1 MIEQNDIQKVSLL
14 PIEQVA
20 DALGLKVARHWSLC
34 PYHND
39 SKPSL
44 HFNVGKN
51 KFRCYV
57 CDHYGGPIDLCMQV
71 EGLNFRDAV
80 RWLAQ
85 TFGITIA
92 NDSEKPMRGVKRRQ
106 VIEVEKH
113 QEVKAPDISRLT
125 YLVEHPTITD
135 AAKAFLFDER
145 KLDPRVIRWC
155 GINSNDSHLIIPYFG
170 LDGRLKSIQWRY
182 LGRHAKKQIE
192 GEPRFRFLKGSQC
205 HVYNLQILRM
215 LKPDEP
221 LFVTEGCSDCWAMMS
236 AGHKAIAIP
245 SATLLKPDDLRPLC
259 GLSLHMYPDNDKPGE
274 RLFLKLR
281 EVTDRITRHQ
291 LPEGCKDFAEYYVQ
305 KLLNR

>member
-1 MIEQNDIQKVSLL
+1 MIKQYDIQKISDL

-20 DALGLKVARHWSLC
+20 DALGLNVARHWALC

-44 HFNVGKN
+44 HFNEAKN

-85 TFGITIA
+85 TFGISIDNGTGR
-92 NDSEKPMRGVKRRQ
+92 PMRGVKRRP
-106 VIEVEKH
+106 VMPVETH
-113 QEVKAPDISRLT
+113 QKVNVPDISKLT
-125 YLVEHPTITD
+125 YLVEHPIITD
-135 AAKAFLFDER
+135 AAKAFLFNER
-145 KLDPRVIRWC
+145 KLDPRVIKWC

-170 LDGRLKSIQWRY
+170 LDGRLQSIQWRY
-182 LGRHAKKQIE
+182 LGQYAKKKIE

-215 LKPDEP
+215 LKPGEP

-245 SATLLKPDDLRPLC
+245 SATLLKPDDLKPLN
-259 GLSLHMYPDNDKPGE
+259 GLSLHM
-274 RLFLKLR
+274 
-281 EVTDRITRHQ
+281 
-291 LPEGCKDFAEYYVQ
+291 
-305 KLLNR
+305 

>member
-125 YLVEHPTITD
+125 YLVEHPTLTD
-135 AAKAFLFDER
+135 SAKAFLFDER

-182 LGRHAKKQIE
+182 LGQYAKKKIE

-245 SATLLKPDDLRPLC
+245 SATLLKPKDVELLK
-259 GLSLHMYPDNDKPGE
+259 GLNLHMFPDADEPGE
-274 RLFLKLR
+274 RLFFKIKELLPQ
-281 EVTDRITRHQ
+281 ITHHQ
-291 LPEGCKDFAEYYVQ
+291 LPSGIKDFGQLWASRNV
-305 KLLNR
+305 KC